1 VGESKPRTNLSDVAR
16 HSGVS
21 PATVSRVLNKTAP
34 VSESV
39 RARVLASLTALEYEP
54 PRTRSSFSSPNTVA
68 LVLPDLLNP
77 FFTEIVRG
85 VQDEAKVDGLMLLL
99 FDTAEDA
106 RREKQALLTLAD
118 QSASGIVVCASRL
131 ESQELIA
138 IRERCRTPFVVINR
152 SIRHPLIPCV
162 IVDSENATYHATRH
176 LFDLN
181 HTRIAY
187 LAGPSNSESSQSR
200 RRGIEKAMDEAGLPL
215 RPVWCPS
222 GFPNVDGGFQAMSA
236 LLALSP
242 DDRPTA
248 VIAYNDVMA
257 LGALHAIRAH
267 RLRVPEEI
275 SVIGFDDIAIAAHIN
290 PPLTTIAQP
299 KYHMGRLTM
308 KILYELIQGHA
319 SLGDGY
325 NLVESPLVV
334 RESTAP
340 APSANGHGLP

>member
-1 VGESKPRTNLSDVAR
+1 MGKSKPRTNLIDVAR

-39 RARVLASLTALEYEP
+39 RARVLASLTALEYQP
-54 PRTRSSFSSPNTVA
+54 TRTRSNSSSPNTVA

-77 FFTEIVRG
+77 FFTEVVRG
-85 VQDEAKVDGLMLLL
+85 VQDEAKVNGLMLLL

-106 RREKQALLTLAD
+106 QSEKQALQALAD

-131 ESQELIA
+131 DSQELIA
-138 IRERCRTPFVVINR
+138 IRERCKTPFVVINR
-152 SIRHPLIPCV
+152 NIRHPLLPCI
-162 IVDSENATYHATRH
+162 IVDSQNATYRATRH

-200 RRGIEKAMDEAGLPL
+200 RRGIEKAMDEAGLSL
-215 RPVWCPS
+215 RPEWCPS

-236 LLALSP
+236 LLTLSP
-242 DDRPTA
+242 GDRPTA

-267 RLRVPEEI
+267 GLRVPEEI
-275 SVIGFDDIAIAAHIN
+275 SVVGFDDVAIAAHVN

-299 KYHMGRLTM
+299 KYRMGRLAM
-308 KILYELIQGHA
+308 QVLYELIQGRA

-340 APSANGHGLP
+340 APNFNGRGST